1 MNDAGNTRAILIATA
16 ALVLAGCVTSHV
28 IVGRVRPPI
37 SPDAVQLYLHPP
49 AGHYEEIAILDT
61 SSRHSFSITAQG
73 KTDAVVGRLKSEAA
87 RLGANGILIREVGDR
102 EAGSVSAGVG
112 GAVSG
117 AHGTLGLGFGSSDM
131 TYIKSGS
138 GIAIYVEP

>member
-1 MNDAGNTRAILIATA
+1 MKYGGHTGTLLIATA

-28 IVGRVRPPI
+28 IVGKVRPPI

-73 KTDAVVGRLKSEAA
+73 KVDAVVGRLKSEAA
-87 RLGANGILIREVGDR
+87 KLGANGILIREVGDR
-102 EAGSVSAGVG
+102 EAGTASAGVG

-117 AHGTLGLGFGSSDM
+117 THGTVGLGFGSSDIA
-131 TYIKSGS
+131 YIKSGS